1 MFIRLTLLM
10 MDLFGDAHGLGGWY
24 TRGQGWAKTCYKYP
38 TMMILSR
45 VYFNLGISKND
56 NTQKSRETP
65 LEFG

>member
-1 MFIRLTLLM
+1 M

-56 NTQKSRETP
+56 NT
-65 LEFG
+65 